1 MFIFLHI
8 PNTAGYSLMELFNG
22 FEKLHYGKV
31 HDMNDK
37 EIQLYKSFNDNDCII
52 HGHISFNELK
62 IINKPLYETFTIV
75 RNPIQRCL
83 SWYYY
88 TNQGQSIV
96 GKKLSIKDF
105 FSSNHPGI
113 KQNCFNRM
121 CYQLG
126 DYAHI
131 SKRDKLLYHVLVRAK
146 ENIQKLKCIIVYENL
161 KEDIDKYFETSI
173 PYVNKTQP
181 YNNVLNDEDY
191 EFIKKWNE
199 LDIELYNFVMDNL
212 GSKYSQFKL

>member
-1 MFIFLHI
+1 MTNKLKVL
-8 PNTAGYSLMELFNG
+8 SLFDGISGCRQALKE
-22 FEKLHYGKV
+22 
-31 HDMNDK
+31 MNIDCDYYASEIDK
-37 EIQLYKSFNDNDCII
+37 WAIQVAQD
-52 HGHISFNELK
+52 
-62 IINKPLYETFTIV
+62 
-75 RNPIQRCL
+75 
-83 SWYYY
+83 
-88 TNQGQSIV
+88 
-96 GKKLSIKDF
+96 
-105 FSSNHPGI
+105 NHPGI

-131 SKRDKLLYHVLVRAK
+131 SKRDKLLYLVLVRAK

-161 KEDIDKYFETSI
+161 KEDIDKYYETSI
-173 PYVNKTQP
+173 PYENKTQP